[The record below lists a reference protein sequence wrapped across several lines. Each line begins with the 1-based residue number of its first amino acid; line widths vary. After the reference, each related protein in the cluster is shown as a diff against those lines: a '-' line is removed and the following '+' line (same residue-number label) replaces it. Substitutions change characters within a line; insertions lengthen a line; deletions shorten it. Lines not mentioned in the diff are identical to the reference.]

1 MTMPSPRDDHRATTG
16 HEWDG
21 ITEYDTPMPSWWLYV
36 FYATIVWSIGYWVVY
51 PAWPGITGYTKG
63 LFGYSSRAELAQVQS
78 EAERARAGW
87 LGRIRALEPRAIAAD
102 TELRT
107 LALAG
112 GKAAFGE
119 NCAACHGPGGQGGKG
134 YPILADDA
142 WIWGGTFEEI
152 LVTLRYGIRS
162 GHDKARA
169 SEMPR
174 FGADQL
180 LKPAEIADVA
190 EYVASLHKD
199 AKADAVA
206 AARGKVVFTE
216 QCAACHGDNGRGKT
230 EFGAPDLASGISL
243 YGSDR
248 GSLVQQVRAPRH
260 GVMPAWEGR
269 LDEATLKMLTVYVH
283 SLGGGL

>member
-51 PAWPGITGYTKG
+51 PAWPGLSGYTKG
-63 LFGYSSRAELAQVQS
+63 LLGYSSRAELVQVQG
-78 EAERARAGW
+78 EADRARAGW
-87 LGRIRALEPRAIAAD
+87 LDRMRRLEPGAIAAD
-102 TELRT
+102 VELRT

-119 NCAACHGPGGQGGKG
+119 NCAACHGPGGQGGRG
-134 YPILADDA
+134 YPVLADDA
-142 WIWGGTFEEI
+142 WLWGGTVDEI

-162 GHDKARA
+162 GHEKARV

-174 FGADQL
+174 FGTDQL
-180 LKPAEIADVA
+180 LKPAEIADVT
-190 EYVASLHKD
+190 EYVLSLGKD
-199 AKADAVA
+199 AKVDAA
-206 AARGKVVFTE
+206 MATRGKSVFAD
-216 QCAACHGDNGRGKT
+216 QCAACHGDDGRGKV
-230 EFGAPDLASGISL
+230 ELGSPNLASGLWL
-243 YGSDR
+243 YGGDR
-248 GSLVQQVRAPRH
+248 GSILQQVRAPKH

-269 LDEATLKMLTVYVH
+269 LDEATLKMLAVYVH
-283 SLGGGL
+283 SLGGGM